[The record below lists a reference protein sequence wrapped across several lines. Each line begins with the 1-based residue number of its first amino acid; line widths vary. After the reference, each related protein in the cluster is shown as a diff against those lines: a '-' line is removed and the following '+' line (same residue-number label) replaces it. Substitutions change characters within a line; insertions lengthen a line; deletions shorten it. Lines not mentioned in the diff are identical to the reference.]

1 MRSTTL
7 LLALLLLSSA
17 ALAHDPAGRATYLGN
32 EGVLVTRGQTK
43 VLFDAFYNN
52 SYGQYT
58 LVPLVIAKAM
68 LKGEAPYD
76 GIDAIFVSHV
86 HGDHFSAGPTV
97 EYMRAHPQVPLYGSV
112 QIKDALAEEAG
123 ADDPLLARVIAVD
136 LAPTDAP
143 RSFSIGELSI
153 DVVAIPHAGDRP
165 EIQNLA
171 WRVTLD
177 EQTTVIHFGDAGTV
191 AEHFDRHAEHFAKR
205 RASAAFPPYWFYAD
219 EAGKAIIEAHF
230 NADQVIGVHVPAAA
244 TGHGDAARARF
255 GGDLFTDPGESR
267 ELQDSPARS
276 EQ

>member
-1 MRSTTL
+1 MRSTIL
-7 LLALLLLSSA
+7 LPALLLLSSA

-32 EGVLVTRGQTK
+32 EGVLVARGQTK
-43 VLFDAFYNN
+43 VLFDAFYTN

-58 LVPLVIAKAM
+58 LVPLLIAKAM
-68 LKGEAPYD
+68 LNAEPPYD
-76 GIDAIFVSHV
+76 GIDAVFVSHV
-86 HGDHFSAGPTV
+86 HDDHFSAGPTA
-97 EYMRAHPQVPLYGSV
+97 EYLRAHPEVVLYASQQVMDVMVRDL
-112 QIKDALAEEAG
+112 G
-123 ADDPLLARVIAVD
+123 ADDPLLTRVTAVE

-143 RSFSIGELSI
+143 RSFAVGDLQI
-153 DVVAIPHAGDRP
+153 DVVAIPHAGNRP

-205 RASAAFPPYWFYAD
+205 RASVAFPPYWFYAD
-219 EAGKAIIEAHF
+219 EAGKAIIDRHF

-267 ELQDSPARS
+267 DLKDVVNTE
-276 EQ
+276 